1 MNVYKS
7 LQKAKNLLST
17 DGDGDVSRYYDVYNY
32 AASAAAADDDD
43 SSKTND
49 GSNV

>member
-32 AASAAAADDDD
+32 AASAADDD